1 MHKLMSVVL
10 LSFATLSSN
19 YTYADELED
28 AQAWGAMLTDAIQK
42 KVKVN
47 LKKRQEYKE
56 IKNFLKENECPGIK
70 YEGYLIG
77 EERQYFYLIGSKG
90 KEVII
95 GRHFKAPVVDGVIA
109 LDSAQSSTKGCLSL
123 GPKKPDVSAMFATHL
138 QPFPNEFHLLQSNI
152 HAVTLYIGTKSG
164 MYVVKEGKMYLSESK

>member
-10 LSFATLSSN
+10 LSFAALSSN
-19 YTYADELED
+19 STYADELED
-28 AQAWGAMLTDAIQK
+28 AQAWGAMLTDAIQQ

-47 LKKRQEYKE
+47 LKKRPEYKE
-56 IKNFLKENECPGIK
+56 IKSFLKENECPGIK

-77 EERQYFYLIGSKG
+77 EEQQYFYLIGSKG

-123 GPKKPDVSAMFATHL
+123 GAKKPDVSAMFATHL
-138 QPFPNEFHLLQSNI
+138 QAFPNEFHLLQSNI

-164 MYVVKEGKMYLSESK
+164 MYVVKDGKMYLSESK